1 MGIGCNLKRIIPKFQ
16 GISSSIVP
24 CSKGSSFAK
33 GSGEKANPFAGS
45 GRDGRKGSCGKVPGG
60 GTSLFCPSVRSPE
73 TNFRMETGNRLACPK
88 PVSSSSTLQNGDRAF
103 NQGTA
108 PSRRVRGSPG
118 FTGCVLPHTHQEK
131 VPEISK
137 ILYSW
142 CGIQVRGS
150 LFRAVYGSKGL
161 HHGDESC
168 GEIPKGARDAD
179 PCLPGRLAPAKQRPS
194 TFTGAARKGATA
206 SKSVRNSGQLPEV
219 RARAKTALRF
229 SRNEVRS
236 GKSSGLPNGRSFGKA
251 ADLVT
256 VFPREQC
263 GPGKS
268 ISLVP
273 RAAQPH
279 SRSGTFGP
287 ATCKTGSM
295 VSKVLLH
302 SQCRSHLQRNPNQ
315 RRVSFNHSVLDG
327 PKRTVSGSSST
338 PSSTAGISVFGCQST
353 RLGSGVGQSVS
364 SRSLEQFSGRPTLQ
378 HKGDYGDD
386 QRLGRIQ
393 GESEEQGGHVSF
405 RQPYRSVPCAEAR
418 GDSLLDSLLQDSAA
432 VSPGR
437 EDGNHSQ
444 SQVDAWEGADRGRFS
459 QQDGPDHACRM
470 VSPICSL
477 QETIQSVP
485 RDLGGPLCDLREQEA
500 SKLCQPVSRREGI
513 GSGCLFPVVGRV
525 EGICLSTFQD
535 DRPSSKK
542 DSRGSGLCNSNS
554 TSLGRPSV
562 VSNVT
567 GSSGGFPKENSP
579 SQEGSVS
586 EGRKSAPQQAT
597 GPSST
602 RLAIVKRG
610 LQAKGFSDKVS
621 ERATLCNRESTRSI
635 YDSRFSRFQKWCVH
649 RERSLEDVTIQEIAD
664 FLMVLFDEGLSVST
678 ISGYRTAIS
687 SAVGSFGGF
696 PVGAHPVIS
705 KLISAF
711 KVARPVNRVYFPA
724 WNVNIVLDALMKS
737 PFEPP
742 RFGSVQDRKFA
753 SWKTAFL
760 VAFSSFNRASEI
772 HAISR
777 SKRDLI
783 FLPEAVQLRAIPG
796 FLAKTQS
803 ALCDSKPYKVAS
815 HKKFVHPDM
824 EERFLCPRRMLLY
837 YLKHTGGYKD
847 NSRLFV
853 KCKGKGVVCKN
864 TVSAWLKNLILYVY
878 EHSDET
884 IRGSV
889 AGHDVRRLAASWS
902 FAAGTTLSD
911 ILEAGCWKRTTT
923 FTTHYLKDVVE
934 QPDGVFRLGA
944 LPAGSRMK

>member
-1 MGIGCNLKRIIPKFQ
+1 MPKDPEKRRILLQ
-16 GISSSIVP
+16 AVDEIV
-24 CSKGSSFAK
+24 
-33 GSGEKANPFAGS
+33 EKAAVSKCQEVEPAF
-45 GRDGRKGSCGKVPGG
+45 
-60 GTSLFCPSVRSPE
+60 FCPPIRGPE
-73 TNFRMETGNRLACPK
+73 TNFGVETGNRLTCPK
-88 PVSSSSTLQNGDRAF
+88 PVPSNSTLQDGDGAF

-108 PSRRVRGSPG
+108 PSRGVRGGPG
-118 FTGCVLPHTHQEK
+118 FAGCVFPHTHQEK
-131 VPEISK
+131 LPEISK

-168 GEIPKGARDAD
+168 GEVPKGTRDAD

-194 TFTGAARKGATA
+194 TFTGAARKGVTA

-219 RARAKTALRF
+219 RARAKTALRL

-236 GKSSGLPNGRSFGKA
+236 SKSSGLPDGRSFGKA
-251 ADLVT
+251 AGLVT

-268 ISLVP
+268 FSLVP

-287 ATCKTGSM
+287 SSCKTGSM
-295 VSKVLLH
+295 VSKVLLR
-302 SQCRSHLQRNPNQ
+302 SQCRSHPQRNPNQ
-315 RRVSFNHSVLDG
+315 GRVSFSHSVLEG
-327 PKRTVSGSSST
+327 SERAVSGSSST

-364 SRSLEQFSGRPTLQ
+364 SRSLEQFSGKPALQ
-378 HKGDYGDD
+378 HKGDDGDD

-393 GESEEQGGHVSF
+393 GESEEQGGLVGF
-405 RQPYRSVPCAEAR
+405 RQPYRSVPRAETR

-437 EDGNHSQ
+437 EDGYHSQ
-444 SQVDAWEGADRGRFS
+444 SQVDAWEGTDRGRFS
-459 QQDGPDHACRM
+459 QQDGSDHACRM
-470 VSPICSL
+470 VSPVCSL

-485 RDLGGPLCDLREQEA
+485 GDLSGPLCDFREQEA
-500 SKLCQPVSRREGI
+500 SKLCKPVSRREGI
-513 GSGCLFPVVGRV
+513 GSGCLFSVVGGV
-525 EGICLSTFQD
+525 EGLCLSTVQD

-542 DSRGSGLCNSNS
+542 DSGGSGLCGSDS

-562 VSNVT
+562 VSSVIR
-567 GSSGGFPKENSP
+567 SSGGFPKENSS
-579 SQEGSVS
+579 SQEGAVS
-586 EGRKSAPQQAT
+586 EGRKSTPQQAT
-597 GPSST
+597 RPSSS

-635 YDSRFSRFQKWCVH
+635 YDSRFLRFQKWCFDC
-649 RERSLEDVTIQEIAD
+649 ERSLEDVTIQEIAD

-687 SAVGSFGGF
+687 SAVGSFEGF

-760 VAFSSFNRASEI
+760 VAFSSFKRASEI

-783 FLPEAVQLRAIPG
+783 FLPDAVQLRAIPG

-815 HKKFVHPDM
+815 HTKFVQSDM

-837 YLKHTGGYKD
+837 YLRFTGGYKD

-853 KCKGKGVVCKN
+853 NVKVKG
-864 TVSAWLKNLILYVY
+864 
-878 EHSDET
+878 
-884 IRGSV
+884 
-889 AGHDVRRLAASWS
+889 
-902 FAAGTTLSD
+902 
-911 ILEAGCWKRTTT
+911 
-923 FTTHYLKDVVE
+923 
-934 QPDGVFRLGA
+934 
-944 LPAGSRMK
+944 